1 VSDLTKLQGY
11 HAGYRA
17 GLKKAR
23 QQMTNS
29 QKQRVVQE
37 WLLEKRS
44 EILQRKA
51 ELDRQIEVLSA
62 EENLRSRGFVFP
74 AGFSRHN
81 AELRDRSG
89 SGTPPQN
96 QTP

>member
-1 VSDLTKLQGY
+1 VSGLTKLQGY

-23 QQMTNS
+23 QQLTNS

-74 AGFSRHN
+74 AGFSRQN
-81 AELRDRSG
+81 AEHMDR
-89 SGTPPQN
+89 
-96 QTP
+96 